1 MFSCP
6 GKLSLTHRRLHQ
18 AHSVWWGGL
27 GELYERGRS
36 FMSVWTHPLGQASL
50 ACVCIISQ
58 SSQKPSPTPPRPR
71 AILFWLSLPLAPP
84 IITSP
89 LPSPQT
95 RPLDLHSPPINCY
108 LDCLP
113 LLWAPPL
120 NELRSQWLLFR
131 NYWKNYW
138 TIFYNWTRE
147 LLGEIF
153 LEELQTVWLRGKE
166 GTNLNPWNDTA
177 WVTTEGRKSL

>member
-1 MFSCP
+1 MNVEGLLCQYGLIHW
-6 GKLSLTHRRLHQ
+6 GKLVSLVFVSSL
-18 AHSVWWGGL
+18 SPL
-27 GELYERGRS
+27 RS
-36 FMSVWTHPLGQASL
+36 LLPHLPDPGPYYSGCP
-50 ACVCIISQ
+50 
-58 SSQKPSPTPPRPR
+58 
-71 AILFWLSLPLAPP
+71 LPLAPP
-84 IITSP
+84 IITSL

-95 RPLDLHSPPINCY
+95 WPLDLHSPPINCY

-113 LLWAPPL
+113 LLWAPLL

-153 LEELQTVWLRGKE
+153 LEELQAVWLRGKE

-177 WVTTEGRKSL
+177 WVTMEGRKSL